1 MIIIAT
7 KELIKIIPEFQH
19 DILAD
24 ANKLER
30 FQKTILKIKNLKE
43 KIKIYD
49 IGKIYKKDQKLM
61 RIKDHINKTG
71 INPIINNKHIN
82 QITFQD
88 ISKLYN
94 IKNGDTATCCGRK
107 INKAYPN
114 PSHFLCVF
122 SILLFY
128 LEYKNIEAYIIN
140 NDTM

>member
-7 KELIKIIPEFQH
+7 KELIKKVPEFQH
-19 DILAD
+19 DILAE
-24 ANKLER
+24 ANKLEK
-30 FQKTILKIKNLKE
+30 FQKNVLKIKNLKE

-49 IGKIYKKDQKLM
+49 IGKIHRKDQKLM

-94 IKNGDTATCCGRK
+94 IKKGDTTTCCGRK
-107 INKAYPN
+107 INKADTN

-122 SILLFY
+122 SILAFY
-128 LEYKNIEAYIIN
+128 LGFDNISGIIVN
-140 NDTM
+140 NY